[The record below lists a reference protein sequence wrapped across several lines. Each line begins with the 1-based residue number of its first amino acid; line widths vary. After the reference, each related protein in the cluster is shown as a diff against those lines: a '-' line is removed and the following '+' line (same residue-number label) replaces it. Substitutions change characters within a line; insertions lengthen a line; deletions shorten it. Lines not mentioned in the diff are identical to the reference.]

1 MFFATV
7 KQRQSGAKFLPA
19 IAHSS
24 LFVIS
29 FFGSRPLFVFRLRT
43 HPRNAQRAT
52 EIAGTRQRAAEVAMA
67 PTWSD
72 KSEDEIA
79 SIAFMAVSWNAQA
92 IGTNVRSDGDALGIP
107 EARVSRIS
115 TQYRVSETNGARV
128 YSYDGLDLSLP
139 VEAPGCLLRMT
150 QRSLEAEAL
159 AGRNRASS
167 VKLVLDGAEMRELPA
182 VASGTWEIDMG
193 AALACLMAE
202 LKEFG
207 EVSTFESAHII
218 LSAEPA
224 SDASAVAVDDAAPT
238 VADYVDDVPAGG
250 LEFPRACL

>member
-1 MFFATV
+1 
-7 KQRQSGAKFLPA
+7 
-19 IAHSS
+19 
-24 LFVIS
+24 
-29 FFGSRPLFVFRLRT
+29 
-43 HPRNAQRAT
+43 
-52 EIAGTRQRAAEVAMA
+52 MA

-92 IGTNVRSDGDALGIP
+92 IGTNVHSDADALGIP

-139 VEAPGCLLRMT
+139 VEA